1 MAILIAL
8 VQQQLLQQPSG
19 GRVSDDRKGICK
31 VNMVALGGKRLDILN
46 LYAADVAGFG
56 ADITGGPLKIAFE
69 RSVITSHVNMMIPN

>member
-31 VNMVALGGKRLDILN
+31 VSDLLCYTSPI
-46 LYAADVAGFG
+46 AADSSC
-56 ADITGGPLKIAFE
+56 T
-69 RSVITSHVNMMIPN
+69 RSTWLP